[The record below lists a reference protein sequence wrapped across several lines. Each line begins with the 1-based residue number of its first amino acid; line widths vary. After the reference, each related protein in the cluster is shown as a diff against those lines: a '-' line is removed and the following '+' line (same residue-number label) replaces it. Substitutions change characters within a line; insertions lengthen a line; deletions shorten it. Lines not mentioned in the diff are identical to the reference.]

1 MRTLMILVLAGLP
14 ALAAASPTPRLT
26 LPVTPWTEDLAHW
39 TPRRVDEAMRLADHY
54 LDRCGIDVEASPV
67 RALPPGDV
75 TQDARLWRTDR
86 PEELVVVMRAEG
98 DARAYPLADVASLR
112 KRGGRWIG
120 EVAWKPLVLAVAQ
133 TVAQGKLPSWPAFEP
148 RQGAEAMA
156 QARLAMAW
164 AAAKGWITFEPAVA
178 EAHCAFLRGRLVKMT
193 EAPAAPPRVDA
204 AAFRRRRYALMQS
217 EAAPAA
223 LLVADVPRRDAFAF
237 AVRVGDAW
245 QMSTLKDGGFTP
257 HRGTLPAHGEGLALI
272 QVGGARLLVSRRPDG
287 AIHAAWWHPDARRRG
302 EFRPDRVLEGCAEV
316 QAADVMRPSERK
328 GHGDADPGVAL
339 VVCRD
344 RVFQL
349 APLRLY
355 PERVDPLPP
364 ARWSTLTRWGPGRVH
379 LLRGDAKALRGH
391 DLLQAA
397 APAPLTPPAAA
408 RALHR
413 ARPDAPIWNALGAP
427 PVQLAP
433 DAVHGLPSG
442 TRPLGEGAIARL
454 QPQLYRVARLRPD
467 GDGWEARVDALY
479 ADRPHRGRLPA
490 GGQWATH
497 QGDYGPLLWLLV
509 RDGERWSAEALGW
522 EEVQRAARE
531 RRRATRLERV
541 RQTLGAP
548 PGTAPPPPPVAKPSP
563 RPAP

>member
-1 MRTLMILVLAGLP
+1 MRALLTLALVGLP

-26 LPVTPWTEDLAHW
+26 LPVTPWTEDLSHW

-54 LDRCGIDVEASPV
+54 LDRCGIDVDASPV

-75 TQDARLWRTDR
+75 RQHARLWRTDR

-178 EAHCAFLRGRLVKMT
+178 EAHCDFLRGRLLKMT
-193 EAPAAPPRVDA
+193 QAKALDPAERVGKVPLSRWQLD
-204 AAFRRRRYALMQS
+204 
-217 EAAPAA
+217 PGVHPTA
-223 LLVADVPRRDAFAF
+223 LLVADVPNRDTLAFAL
-237 AVRVGDAW
+237 RVGDRWIMANGRP
-245 QMSTLKDGGFTP
+245 GGLEILGEP
-257 HRGTLPAHGEGLALI
+257 LPAQGEGLALV
-272 QVGGARLLVSRRPDG
+272 QVGGARLLVSRRADG

-302 EFRPDRVLEGCAEV
+302 EFRTDRVLAGCEAT
-316 QAADVMRPSERK
+316 QAVDVMRPSERK

-349 APLRLY
+349 APLPLY
-355 PERVDPLPP
+355 PERVDPLAP
-364 ARWSTLTRWGPGRVH
+364 AAWSTLTRWGPGRVH
-379 LLRGDAKALRGH
+379 LLRGGPKALRGY

-397 APAPLTPPAAA
+397 PPAPLKPPSAA
-408 RALHR
+408 RDLHR
-413 ARPDAPIWNALGAP
+413 ARPAAPIWNALGAP
-427 PVQLAP
+427 PVQLAA
-433 DAVHGLPSG
+433 DALYGLPSG
-442 TRPLGEGAIARL
+442 PRRLGRGAVARF
-454 QPQLYRVARLRPD
+454 QPQLYRVARLRPEA
-467 GDGWEARVDALY
+467 GGWEARVDALY
-479 ADRPHRGRLPA
+479 AYPVRKGQLPQ
-490 GGQWATH
+490 GSLWALH
-497 QGDYGPLLWLLV
+497 QGDYGPLLWSLAPA
-509 RDGERWSAEALGW
+509 GERWVLEAVGRAEVEREAEAR
-522 EEVQRAARE
+522 RARDRATHLERM
-531 RRRATRLERV
+531 RRRM
-541 RQTLGAP
+541 GAP
-548 PGTAPPPPPVAKPSP
+548 PGEAAA
-563 RPAP
+563 PAPKSSL